1 MGLKEVYLNSCDS
14 MLVGKDMVF
23 DFPSQHE
30 GEKSLFFFIISLW
43 GFFNKHRLKQ
53 ALD

>member
-30 GEKSLFFFIISLW
+30 GEKSLKNVFFHHLTLGVF
-43 GFFNKHRLKQ
+43 
-53 ALD
+53 